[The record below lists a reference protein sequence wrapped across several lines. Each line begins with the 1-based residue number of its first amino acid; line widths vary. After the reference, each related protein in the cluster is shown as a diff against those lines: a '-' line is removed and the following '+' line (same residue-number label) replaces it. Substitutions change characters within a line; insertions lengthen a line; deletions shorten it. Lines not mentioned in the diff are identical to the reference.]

1 MTTLKQASESIANRY
16 NFNAGNLS
24 GQWQLMDS
32 LDEPKF
38 VVFSYG
44 VAIGISLDT
53 RLGRKD
59 YVPLHAYN
67 HSVTTSKHANIVK
80 RAWGLPKN
88 DRDTSNDFKG
98 WEVAQPA

>member
-1 MTTLKQASESIANRY
+1 MYTLKQASESIANRY

-59 YVPLHAYN
+59 YVPLDAYN
-67 HSVTTSKHANIVK
+67 HSQTTSKHANIVK
-80 RAWGLPKN
+80 RAWGLPTN
-88 DRDTSNDFKG
+88 
-98 WEVAQPA
+98 